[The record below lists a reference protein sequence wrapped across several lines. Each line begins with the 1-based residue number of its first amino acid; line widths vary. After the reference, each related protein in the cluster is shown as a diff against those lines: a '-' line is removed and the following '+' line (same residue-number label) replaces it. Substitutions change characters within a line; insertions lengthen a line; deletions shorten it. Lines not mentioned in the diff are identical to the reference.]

1 MVIQTSKTTNIIIII
16 LLGIMYFLMFYESCY
31 DSEKEQNSRRIYE
44 ENTSYYISGQVLKTT
59 EISSERY
66 CLYVRPDSINIGK
79 ISPDLYYFSGIYDK
93 KNDIVLVVA
102 HLAFIDKKH
111 QYKNEKYP
119 YIIAQFDSDKKI
131 DTLIHSNDNYGFRGV
146 NNLIY
151 VSNKFYG
158 DFLTKQMDTM
168 SDAIKFWNMRKFI
181 LFFTGGLIMLSVL
194 FIFVNNFLA
203 SINDATYENEQRD
216 FYRKN
221 TFFYIS
227 GQVFKIEKIGNFSY
241 ALFVKTDSVNILSS
255 ENRRDRV
262 SGVFDED
269 KKIAILL
276 SRSKSRLGIVKTDS
290 NTLPYLTY
298 MCNPKIGKYGFTFSD
313 NKLELDEDMWDT
325 DKKTTIAQ
333 YLFQQMDT
341 IPNGIEF

>member
-1 MVIQTSKTTNIIIII
+1 
-16 LLGIMYFLMFYESCY
+16 
-31 DSEKEQNSRRIYE
+31 
-44 ENTSYYISGQVLKTT
+44 
-59 EISSERY
+59 
-66 CLYVRPDSINIGK
+66 
-79 ISPDLYYFSGIYDK
+79 
-93 KNDIVLVVA
+93 
-102 HLAFIDKKH
+102 
-111 QYKNEKYP
+111 
-119 YIIAQFDSDKKI
+119 
-131 DTLIHSNDNYGFRGV
+131 
-146 NNLIY
+146 
-151 VSNKFYG
+151 
-158 DFLTKQMDTM
+158 
-168 SDAIKFWNMRKFI
+168 MRKFI

-203 SINDATYENEQRD
+203 SINDATYENERRD

-241 ALFVKTDSVNILSS
+241 ALFVKTDSVNILRS
-255 ENRRDRV
+255 EKRRDRI

-276 SRSKSRLGIVKTDS
+276 SNSKSRLGIAKTDS

-333 YLFQQMDT
+333 YLLQQMDT
-341 IPNGIEF
+341 IPNGVEF

>member
-1 MVIQTSKTTNIIIII
+1 M
-16 LLGIMYFLMFYESCY
+16 
-31 DSEKEQNSRRIYE
+31 
-44 ENTSYYISGQVLKTT
+44 
-59 EISSERY
+59 
-66 CLYVRPDSINIGK
+66 
-79 ISPDLYYFSGIYDK
+79 
-93 KNDIVLVVA
+93 
-102 HLAFIDKKH
+102 
-111 QYKNEKYP
+111 
-119 YIIAQFDSDKKI
+119 
-131 DTLIHSNDNYGFRGV
+131 
-146 NNLIY
+146 
-151 VSNKFYG
+151 
-158 DFLTKQMDTM
+158 
-168 SDAIKFWNMRKFI
+168 
-181 LFFTGGLIMLSVL
+181 
-194 FIFVNNFLA
+194 
-203 SINDATYENEQRD
+203 
-216 FYRKN
+216 
-221 TFFYIS
+221 
-227 GQVFKIEKIGNFSY
+227 
-241 ALFVKTDSVNILSS
+241 SS

>member
-1 MVIQTSKTTNIIIII
+1 
-16 LLGIMYFLMFYESCY
+16 
-31 DSEKEQNSRRIYE
+31 
-44 ENTSYYISGQVLKTT
+44 
-59 EISSERY
+59 
-66 CLYVRPDSINIGK
+66 
-79 ISPDLYYFSGIYDK
+79 
-93 KNDIVLVVA
+93 
-102 HLAFIDKKH
+102 
-111 QYKNEKYP
+111 
-119 YIIAQFDSDKKI
+119 
-131 DTLIHSNDNYGFRGV
+131 
-146 NNLIY
+146 
-151 VSNKFYG
+151 
-158 DFLTKQMDTM
+158 
-168 SDAIKFWNMRKFI
+168 
-181 LFFTGGLIMLSVL
+181 MLSVL

-276 SRSKSRLGIVKTDS
+276 SNSKSRLGIAKTDS

-313 NKLELDEDMWDT
+313 NKLELYEGIWNASV
-325 DKKTTIAQ
+325 KKTIAQ
-333 YLFQQMDT
+333 YLLQQMDT